1 MAQSNKVS
9 IDGLASEM
17 DAILT
22 MYVAN
27 VETKTKTFLK
37 ALSKETAKE
46 ITANVA
52 KAGINDRRK
61 KYAKAWQSTEEHGR
75 FFVHNKSEYRLAHLL
90 EKGHPIVRNGVVV
103 GRARAFPHIKP
114 AEEKLIKK
122 CDDLVKELG
131 EVGV

>member
-9 IDGLASEM
+9 IDQLASEVDTVLM
-17 DAILT
+17 
-22 MYVAN
+22 MYASN
-27 VETKTKTFLK
+27 VQTKTKTFLK

-52 KAGINDRRK
+52 KAGIKDRRK

-75 FFVHNKSEYRLAHLL
+75 FYVHNKTEYRLAHLL

-103 GRARAFPHIKP
+103 GRAKAFPHIKP

-122 CDDLVKELG
+122 CDDLAKELTK
-131 EVGV
+131 VGV